1 VYNGLPRFLADY
13 YISLLVLFYSLSK
26 WETVPFIHTTS
37 FIVLCSI
44 SSLLCLSSSQF
55 FRSLFGSDSLTS
67 RKNIEPCSGFLNHE
81 YGDFSEF
88 WRELMSTPTVRS
100 CWSQW
105 VVIVGHCWNL
115 WWRWWSDA
123 SWVTLILYDC
133 THYYVILNLL
143 LWWFWWDLQNWSD
156 LWMRIVMGR
165 SSKSLCRY
173 VSKVSTV
180 NKMLWYNTGM
190 KTFLLQPISCKFRD
204 LHFCFRIPQILW
216 QEKAHHL
223 G

>member
-1 VYNGLPRFLADY
+1 MSFFFPVLQVLIWKWFFDFKEKHWTLFWLSQSWVWRFLWILMRVDVCTHCQDVLKSVGSHCR
-13 YISLLVLFYSLSK
+13 SLLKSLMK
-26 WETVPFIHTTS
+26 VMVWCFM
-37 FIVLCSI
+37 
-44 SSLLCLSSSQF
+44 
-55 FRSLFGSDSLTS
+55 SD
-67 RKNIEPCSGFLNHE
+67 
-81 YGDFSEF
+81 
-88 WRELMSTPTVRS
+88 
-100 CWSQW
+100 
-105 VVIVGHCWNL
+105 
-115 WWRWWSDA
+115 
-123 SWVTLILYDC
+123 LILYDC

-180 NKMLWYNTGM
+180 NKMSWYNTGV

-204 LHFCFRIPQILW
+204 LYFCFRIPQILW